1 MKLRTITLFAGLLV
15 AQVSLAQVEEV
26 GSVIDTTTTVPVIT
40 TVEQATSEAELKT
53 QKEQLKACS
62 LNYKKAT
69 SQELRDYFGEVLPAF
84 DRDRVHDSD
93 IRKLIQ
99 WYDILVKNG
108 ITNFEE
114 ALKPN
119 NGEEQ
124 TAEQAAAE

>member
-1 MKLRTITLFAGLLV
+1 MYTDSEDVPLW
-15 AQVSLAQVEEV
+15 QV
-26 GSVIDTTTTVPVIT
+26 
-40 TVEQATSEAELKT
+40 LKNLGE
-53 QKEQLKACS
+53 KEQLKACS

-114 ALKPN
+114 ALKPK